1 MKNMRILIVL
11 FFITGNLFPQTQG
24 YILNKETN
32 APVIFANIWITGEDI
47 GTTSDSLGHF
57 RFDKDFRNSSLII
70 SSIGYERA
78 EVLIDSTFLNIYLVP
93 VMYEIREVTVKPRSG
108 KEFVI
113 ADYRR
118 LQILNYTGP
127 CSPQIFARYFP
138 YKSEYSI
145 NQVIKRIEIA
155 TFSKV
160 VSTVNLRF
168 FAVNADGEPGQD
180 MLKSNYPV
188 TVKKGRRTTRID
200 NLDTL
205 GIRIPE
211 NGLFI
216 AFEFLIIQEN
226 ASVMTVI
233 DADSRE
239 KITTTFYY
247 PGLGNIR
254 ADASVASWNY
264 GGGKWYRNQV
274 GKYNMKDKK
283 SYCLAMKV
291 IVVD

>member
-1 MKNMRILIVL
+1 MKNLIILILL
-11 FFITGNLFPQTQG
+11 FLFTGDLFPQTQG
-24 YILNKETN
+24 YILNRETN
-32 APVIFANIWITGEDI
+32 TPVIFANIWIVGEDI

-70 SSIGYERA
+70 SSIGYESA
-78 EVLIDSTFLNIYLVP
+78 EVLIDSTFLKIYLVP

-118 LQILNYTGP
+118 LQLLNYTMP

-138 YKSEYSI
+138 YKPEYSI
-145 NQVIKRIEIA
+145 NLAIKRIEIA

-216 AFEFLIIQEN
+216 AFEFLIIKEN
-226 ASVMTVI
+226 ASALTAI

-239 KITTTFYY
+239 NITVTVYN

-264 GGGKWYRNQV
+264 GGGKWYRNL
-274 GKYNMKDKK
+274 GKYNKKDKK
-283 SYCLAMKV
+283 SYSLAMKV
-291 IVVD
+291 IVAD

>member
-1 MKNMRILIVL
+1 MKHLRMLIVL
-11 FFITGNLFPQTQG
+11 FLFTGDLFSQIQG

-32 APVIFANIWITGEDI
+32 APVIFANIWVAGEDV
-47 GTTSDSLGHF
+47 GTTSDSLGYF
-57 RFDKDFRNSSLII
+57 RFEKDFRNKSLII

-78 EVLIDSTFLNIYLVP
+78 EVLIDSTFLHIFLVP
-93 VMYEIREVTVKPRSG
+93 VMYEIREVTVRPRSG
-108 KEFVI
+108 KEYII
-113 ADYRR
+113 ADYTRWQ
-118 LQILNYTGP
+118 LLSYTFP
-127 CSPQIFARYFP
+127 ANPQIFARYFP
-138 YKSEYSI
+138 YIPKYSI

-168 FAVNADGEPGQD
+168 FAVNAEGEPGQD

-188 TVKKGRRTTRID
+188 SVKKGKRTTRID

-205 GIRIPE
+205 GIRMPE

-216 AFEFLIIQEN
+216 AFEFLIIKEN
-226 ASVMTVI
+226 EWIAKGV
-233 DADSRE
+233 DSDTGKRVTAT
-239 KITTTFYY
+239 IYN

-264 GGGKWYRNQV
+264 RGGKWYRDL
-274 GKYNMKDKK
+274 GKYNKQDKK
-283 SYCLAMKV
+283 SYSLAMKV
-291 IVVD
+291 VVVD